1 MVTSKSSMALVQAH
15 EGVEASIV
23 ALGQYSST
31 RPFGARAK
39 SDLWTEYGLFVS
51 LDGGDFNW
59 AIVAFM
65 NAGNVKMCY
74 WPERMVCE
82 ARAKRAGSRP

>member
-1 MVTSKSSMALVQAH
+1 MDMMIGKVQQKIINT
-15 EGVEASIV
+15 V
-23 ALGQYSST
+23 LLYSST

-65 NAGNVKMCY
+65 NAGNVKMCC

-82 ARAKRAGSRP
+82 ARAKRARSRP

>member
-1 MVTSKSSMALVQAH
+1 MDRLQTDIADVSSGKH
-15 EGVEASIV
+15 
-23 ALGQYSST
+23 YSST

-59 AIVAFM
+59 AVEAFM
-65 NAGNVKMCY
+65 NAGNAKMCC
-74 WPERMVCE
+74 WQERMVCE
-82 ARAKRAGSRP
+82 GRAKRARSRP